1 MKAKKTEEL
10 FAKGNVWIAIA
21 KMGIPAIATMLVV
34 LLYNMADQFFVAQ
47 TGDPLQIAAISLSSP
62 FYSLAM
68 AAGTLIGGGGM
79 AAISNALGGE
89 NRKLVKA
96 LSSAALI
103 LVLAAGVLLTGAVL
117 IFPDRILE
125 MLGADGST
133 WQYTKDYITILALGM
148 IFILFSNA
156 FANIIR
162 AEGAAKESM
171 IGNGIGTLANIVLD
185 PIFILILGMGVKG
198 AAIATVIGNIL
209 ASIYYTVYIY
219 RSHSE
224 LSLHPK
230 FAFGQPAA
238 FWRVAVLG
246 IPNAVSTLLNSFTGT
261 ISNHILMGYGASAV
275 VAMSVG
281 GKASMIVSMVVMG
294 ICMGVQPVIAY
305 NYGAGNRERTQ
316 EVLSKI
322 TVVAMITGVL
332 LTIVCWWQRPVI
344 AGLFLS
350 DPALLDQ
357 SVQIMSISLITTA
370 FLGLYYVGL
379 NFQQAAGNAGRA
391 VVLSVLRQGI
401 LYVPAIYIMNR
412 AFGLEGVYWVSVIC
426 DIISI
431 ILATVLLVFQM
442 RSAPRKIRK
451 ENQEACA

>member
-1 MKAKKTEEL
+1 MKAEKTEEL
-10 FAKGNVWIAIA
+10 FAKGNVWMAIA
-21 KMGIPAIATMLVV
+21 KMGIPAVATMLVV

-47 TGDPLQIAAISLSSP
+47 TGDSLQIAAISLSSP
-62 FYSLAM
+62 LYSLAM
-68 AAGTLIGGGGM
+68 AAGTLVGGGGM
-79 AAISNALGGE
+79 AAVSNALGGK
-89 NRKLVKA
+89 NTKLVKA

-103 LVLAAGVLLTGAVL
+103 LVLAAGVVFTGAVL
-117 IFPDRILE
+117 IFPDQILG
-125 MLGADGST
+125 MLGVDEST

-148 IFILFSNA
+148 VFILFSNA

-171 IGNGIGTLANIVLD
+171 IGNGIGTLANIILD
-185 PIFILILGMGVKG
+185 PIFILAFGMGVKG
-198 AAIATVIGNIL
+198 AAIATVIGNML
-209 ASIYYTVYIY
+209 ASVYYVVYIY
-219 RSHSE
+219 RSRSE
-224 LSLHPK
+224 LSLNPK
-230 FAFGQPAA
+230 YAFEVPVA

-246 IPNAVSTLLNSFTGT
+246 VPNAVSTLLNSLTGT

-294 ICMGVQPVIAY
+294 ICMGVQPIIAY
-305 NYGAGNRERTQ
+305 NYGAGNVARTK
-316 EVLSKI
+316 EVLTKI
-322 TVVAMITGVL
+322 TVVSVVAGAL
-332 LTIVCWWQRPVI
+332 LTVVCWWQRPAI

-370 FLGLYYVGL
+370 FLGFYYVGL

-401 LYVPAIYIMNR
+401 LYVPAIYLMNWS
-412 AFGLEGVYWVSVIC
+412 FGLEGVYWVSVIC
-426 DIISI
+426 DTVSI
-431 ILATVLLVFQM
+431 ILAVGLLLYQM
-442 RSAPRKIRK
+442 RPGTLPESSR
-451 ENQEACA
+451 CTS